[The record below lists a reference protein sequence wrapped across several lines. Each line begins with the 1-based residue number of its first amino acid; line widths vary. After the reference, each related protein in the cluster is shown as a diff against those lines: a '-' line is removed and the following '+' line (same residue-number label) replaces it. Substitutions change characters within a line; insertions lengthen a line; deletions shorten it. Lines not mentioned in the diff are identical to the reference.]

1 MISHY
6 WYHFPSADNLWNES
20 KPEEIKC
27 ANALLEK
34 VLSPDFILVI
44 FFMQVFPPI
53 QVLKWMNFTLSFEF
67 GSFVIST

>member
-44 FFMQVFPPI
+44 FFHAGVSTYSSPEMD
-53 QVLKWMNFTLSFEF
+53 EF
-67 GSFVIST
+67 YTII